1 MLARILVP
9 AATFFLGLMVKEV
22 WERITRTK
30 KPRFSRES
38 ARDARRAVNF
48 ANSIFNQAAQKG
60 GCLSHP
66 WEIRGEPCR
75 EDELQ
80 EEISASKAEI
90 GDKKLSMALDVISRQ
105 IREMFATAYR
115 LSPRVLSIDLDSP
128 TGGDLYTHEESESRK
143 KLQAN
148 SVKHLML
155 ALKRSQLLSPG
166 WTSYLEISSPD
177 DSFELFFESITGLF
191 PKICS
196 FQNCGG

>member
-80 EEISASKAEI
+80 EEIAASKAEI
-90 GDKKLSMALDVISRQ
+90 GDKKLSIALDDISKQ
-105 IREMFATAYR
+105 IREMFATASRGMPIVFNIDDLESSYR
-115 LSPRVLSIDLDSP
+115 TEEREIRERIAAKQRMSSDRGLEAVSKALARLDKLSRNL
-128 TGGDLYTHEESESRK
+128 
-143 KLQAN
+143 
-148 SVKHLML
+148 
-155 ALKRSQLLSPG
+155 
-166 WTSYLEISSPD
+166 
-177 DSFELFFESITGLF
+177 
-191 PKICS
+191 
-196 FQNCGG
+196 